1 MSEKKKEEKKSFR
14 LATRSSPLATIQAD
28 SVRKL
33 LLEKG
38 FHAVLKELKTEGDR
52 VQDKPLSEIGGKGL
66 FIKELEVALL
76 EGEADVGI
84 HSLKDL
90 PCRLEDNFELVA
102 HLPRDFPHDVIV
114 VKKASRLDQIF
125 EVGKNFLRKDDLSS
139 LPAFDVATGSL
150 RRESLLRNANSLI
163 TVLPIR
169 GNIGTRLKKLD
180 ENYAEALILSEASLL
195 RMPYDEKKFQF
206 YRLDPSWFVPCAGQG
221 VVVVEAL
228 KKTKL
233 DKFFESLSSFETLI
247 TTHLERGVLEML
259 GGSCLLPI
267 GVYCRLKAKVY
278 HLDIFIGDKT
288 GEEILT
294 YEKEFSRANSYK
306 EILKMVKKDLYEKDI
321 NKVLRKLGLAE
332 I

>member
-1 MSEKKKEEKKSFR
+1 MSEKKREEKKSFR
-14 LATRSSPLATIQAD
+14 LATRSSPLAKIQAE

-52 VQDKPLSEIGGKGL
+52 VQDKPLSEIGGKGV

-90 PCRLEDNFELVA
+90 PCRLEDSFELVA

-228 KKTKL
+228 KK
-233 DKFFESLSSFETLI
+233 
-247 TTHLERGVLEML
+247 
-259 GGSCLLPI
+259 
-267 GVYCRLKAKVY
+267 
-278 HLDIFIGDKT
+278 
-288 GEEILT
+288 
-294 YEKEFSRANSYK
+294 
-306 EILKMVKKDLYEKDI
+306 
-321 NKVLRKLGLAE
+321 NKVRQ
-332 I
+332 IF